1 MNTDIFHSRHMR
13 DYISSLHQVLVKN
26 EIIIN
31 PKVLKCGQYLS
42 KKKGYLRQ
50 RIQCDKIKLCPR
62 CKYRS
67 APERIQKI
75 ISEQKKCLDSQK
87 NLFSVSISNKYE
99 KVDSLSIQVQK
110 SRKSIA
116 KFKNSRKWREIR
128 ESTIATVFEITF
140 GKINGYY
147 HHCYMIIS
155 TTSNVTKTKVEESF
169 IPYWR
174 KETGTYPNIIQ
185 LDEPTIFFQ
194 KIDPKINPSID
205 NLNDEVEQTFS
216 KDELEGI
223 LHSYEIDKL
232 PEHPIT
238 KEETVKVLKEMHL
251 VQSKRKFGSR

>member
-75 ISEQKKCLDSQK
+75 ISEQKKCLDSEK

-99 KVDSLSIQVQK
+99 NVDSLSIQVQK

-116 KFKNSRKWREIR
+116 KFKNSRKWRGIR
-128 ESTIATVFEITF
+128 ERTIATVFETTF
-140 GKINGYY
+140 GKKNGYY

-185 LDEPTIFFQ
+185 LDEPTMFFE
-194 KIDPKINPSID
+194 KIDPKINSLID
-205 NLNDEVEQTFS
+205 NPNDEVEQTFS

-223 LHSYEIDKL
+223 LHSYETDKL

-238 KEETVKVLKEMHL
+238 KEETVRVLKEMHL
-251 VQSKRKFGSR
+251 VQSKRKYE

>member
-26 EIIIN
+26 EIITN

-42 KKKGYLRQ
+42 KQKGYLRQ

-62 CKYRS
+62 CKYRT

-116 KFKNSRKWREIR
+116 KFKNSRKWRELR
-128 ESTIATVFEITF
+128 ERTIATVFEITF

-155 TTSNVTKTKVEESF
+155 TTSNFTKTKVEESF

-251 VQSKRKFGSR
+251 VQSKRKCE